1 MPGEIGLLDIPRG
14 WTARG
19 SPVQEETVSRA
30 VVLVKNP
37 KKGYA
42 ATKMLDF
49 SHRSLD
55 SGDQTSGIRLQTS
68 DIRLQTS
75 DSLKKGQ
82 GVSRFAFGLT
92 SGVHCLVYRRG
103 MK

>member
-14 WTARG
+14 WAARG

-49 SHRSLD
+49 RHRSSD
-55 SGDQTSGIRLQTS
+55 SGHQTS
-68 DIRLQTS
+68 DIGLFEKGHRL
-75 DSLKKGQ
+75 L
-82 GVSRFAFGLT
+82 
-92 SGVHCLVYRRG
+92 
-103 MK
+103 